1 LLSAVI
7 GRRGVMHAYRKV
19 ASQVEVLTNTRLS
32 LVLFPKCCLVRSGT
46 PRSATLVGKC
56 VLLTEGPATN
66 GPFTDEALTAPA
78 EDLTAL
84 AEVIDRAWG
93 NSELRERR
101 AAAGYGY
108 AFELGGEP
116 ELVRRL
122 VDAVVAWVRSR
133 R

>member
-1 LLSAVI
+1 
-7 GRRGVMHAYRKV
+7 MHAYRKV

-84 AEVIDRAWG
+84 AEVIDRAWKSIPPDWIEG
-93 NSELRERR
+93 EEAALEELLERLYQRR
-101 AAAGYGY
+101 A
-108 AFELGGEP
+108 EVP
-116 ELVRRL
+116 RL
-122 VDAVVAWVRSR
+122 IECCRRSR
-133 R
+133 SNPFPNWQ